1 MPAKP
6 TPKSAAQSTK
16 NWKEAP
22 AAERIKKIIPLLAQ
36 EHEPVCA
43 LNFKNAFELLIA
55 TILSAQ
61 CTDERV
67 NQVTPVLFQR
77 YPDAPSLASAAP
89 EEVEEIVRA
98 TGFFCQKTKSILAVS
113 QALAEDFKG
122 VIPRDLEELI
132 QLPGVGRKTANVVL
146 GTAYGVPA
154 IMVDTHVKRVAAR
167 LDLTRQKDPD
177 KIEQDLIAL
186 VPAAERTDF
195 SHRLI
200 WHGRKVCQARKPR
213 CEICVLAPYCPSEGV
228 V

>member
-1 MPAKP
+1 MPAKSIA
-6 TPKSAAQSTK
+6 KSNAKAAK

-22 AAERIKKIIPLLAQ
+22 AQERIKKIIPLLAR
-36 EHEPVCA
+36 EHDPICA
-43 LNFKNAFELLIA
+43 LNFNNAFELLIA

-77 YPDAPSLASAAP
+77 FPDAPSLASAAP
-89 EEVEEIVRA
+89 EDVEEIVRP
-98 TGFFCQKTKSILAVS
+98 TGFFRQKTKSLLAVS
-113 QALAEDFKG
+113 QALTEQFNG
-122 VIPRDLEELI
+122 EIPRDIDDLT

-146 GTAYGVPA
+146 GTAYGIPA

-167 LDLTRQKDPD
+167 LKLTKQKDPD

-186 VPAAERTDF
+186 VPAAERTAF
-195 SHRLI
+195 SHRMI

-213 CEICVLAPYCPSEGV
+213 CEACVLAPYCPSEGLA
-228 V
+228 